1 MKKYS
6 KKMIKKIKERLDTS
20 NQLKDGVQ
28 LALEMGKKI
37 KELTKEN
44 IELKE
49 RKLNSDRRFAT
60 IANMINDLRCLVCFG
75 KKPKDCFCVV
85 CMLQDEVRDILS
97 KK

>member
-1 MKKYS
+1 MYMKRGKEKMKKYS

-44 IELKE
+44 IEYY
-49 RKLNSDRRFAT
+49 SSF
-60 IANMINDLRCLVCFG
+60 
-75 KKPKDCFCVV
+75 
-85 CMLQDEVRDILS
+85 
-97 KK
+97 